1 MGGPSGPSSRAN
13 ASSTAATTG
22 GSETVGRAGLA
33 YVTQDGM
40 ARKMED
46 QETRRQFAKNYLL
59 ELSKEAVLV
68 DRKKTQLQKAWNQV
82 GGDF

>member
-1 MGGPSGPSSRAN
+1 MGGGASTNSRSSN
-13 ASSTAATTG
+13 ATSG

-82 GGDF
+82 R